1 MAVGRQRETTPR
13 IGPLESWQRVDRD
26 ATGEDSN
33 FKVARP
39 RSELPLGLFLP
50 SSYSGISLC
59 KCFFFYLAK
68 GETERSLRILF
79 LFLVIIITMCEFL

>member
-39 RSELPLGLFLP
+39 RSELPLGLFSLLVIAVFLYANVSFFISP
-50 SSYSGISLC
+50 REKPNDLSEYCSYSS
-59 KCFFFYLAK
+59 
-68 GETERSLRILF
+68 
-79 LFLVIIITMCEFL
+79 